1 MGPLPPQNRPLS
13 FAALKA
19 KKAPPKITT
28 KIVTVNAH
36 AKTAMKPQPS
46 VPSTK
51 PSVAQKP
58 VSNGTPHVGNGYRKS
73 STPASIPSRQT
84 SREPLERVKQ
94 EKQSRTKRSSPAV
107 STPRL
112 TSSDEESEADED
124 QPRKRLRLDQ
134 TGRIDEKRRVRDLGS
149 FSEED
154 SGVFSMVHAL
164 DIANSCIIEQGRDK
178 YEAFFTALEGDE
190 DECPT
195 IELQYPSALQCEKYQ
210 LVRPTDSSDFKP
222 LDEIEANM
230 KIVAEYYLD
239 NVSASKVTSEED
251 GSGLIQMLHRQA
263 TLGLKG
269 RVGAQS
275 RYIGVVEKY
284 NELVAEKRR
293 DGTIAKKLDE
303 MARVD
308 LKLVEHIIKN
318 QVYART
324 VSPQV
329 NLVRHYES
337 FSDNVYG
344 ELLPKFLSRIFK
356 ETKLESDQIFIDL
369 GSGVGNCV
377 LQAALETGC
386 ESWGCEVMDNP
397 NALAQLQAEEFPAR
411 CRLWGIKPGEVHL
424 IHGDFLKNEQV
435 RQVLKK
441 ADVIL
446 VNNQA
451 FTAEL
456 NDKLKYVFLDLKEG
470 CQIVSL
476 KPFRSPAHK
485 IKDSNVNDPVNVL
498 AVMEKDRWSGMVS
511 WTDDPGKW
519 YHQRKDSRELEVFVK
534 SMGGLN

>member
-1 MGPLPPQNRPLS
+1 M
-13 FAALKA
+13 
-19 KKAPPKITT
+19 
-28 KIVTVNAH
+28 
-36 AKTAMKPQPS
+36 
-46 VPSTK
+46 
-51 PSVAQKP
+51 
-58 VSNGTPHVGNGYRKS
+58 
-73 STPASIPSRQT
+73 
-84 SREPLERVKQ
+84 
-94 EKQSRTKRSSPAV
+94 
-107 STPRL
+107 
-112 TSSDEESEADED
+112 SSDEEDSDEEK
-124 QPRKRLRLDQ
+124 PRKRVRVD
-134 TGRIDEKRRVRDLGS
+134 RKDSIDEKRRVRDLRS
-149 FSEED
+149 FSEEED
-154 SGVFSMVHAL
+154 GAGIGPGVFSMVHAV
-164 DIANSCIIEQGRDK
+164 DIANGGIIEQGRDK
-178 YEAFFTALEGDE
+178 YQAFFTALEGDE

-195 IELQYPSALQCEKYQ
+195 IELQYPTALQSEKYQ
-210 LVRPTDSSDFKP
+210 LVKPTDSSDFKP

-239 NVSASKVTSEED
+239 SKSASKVTSEED
-251 GSGLIQMLHRQA
+251 GSGLVQMLHRQA
-263 TLGLKG
+263 ALGLKG

-275 RYIGVVEKY
+275 RYVDVVNKY
-284 NELVAEKRR
+284 NALVTEKRK
-293 DGTIAKKLDE
+293 DGTIAKRLDE
-303 MARVD
+303 MTRVD
-308 LKLVEHIIKN
+308 LRLVEHIIKN

-356 ETKLESDQIFIDL
+356 ETRLRSDQVFIDL

-386 ESWGCEVMDNP
+386 ESWGCEMMDNP
-397 NALAQLQAEEFPAR
+397 NALAQLQAQEFPAR
-411 CRLWGIKPGEVHL
+411 CRLWGIKPGDVHL
-424 IHGDFLKNEQV
+424 IHSDFLKDEQV
-435 RQVLKK
+435 RQVLKR

-476 KPFRSPAHK
+476 KPFRSPTHK

-498 AVMEKDRWSGMVS
+498 AVAEKDRWSGMVS

-519 YHQRKDSRELEVFVK
+519 YHQRKDSRELEAFVA
-534 SMGGLN
+534 SMGGSK